1 MAAVARAAGAAG
13 GSWEVAGAWGA
24 ATTALAVGAR
34 ALVVVVT
41 ASAAGKK
48 VMAVGDRVL
57 AIVDNA

>member
-1 MAAVARAAGAAG
+1 M
-13 GSWEVAGAWGA
+13 EVAGALGA

-34 ALVVVVT
+34 TLVVVVT
-41 ASAAGKK
+41 VSAAGKK